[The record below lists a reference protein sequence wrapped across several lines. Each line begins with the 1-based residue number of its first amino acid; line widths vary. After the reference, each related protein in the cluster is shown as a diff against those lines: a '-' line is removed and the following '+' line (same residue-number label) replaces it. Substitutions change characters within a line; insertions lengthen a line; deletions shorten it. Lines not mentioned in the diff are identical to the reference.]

1 MMSPEA
7 EKLVT
12 AGKLS
17 KHDGEKLSKL
27 PVGACVQHK
36 SWGAGRITEWDLL
49 GDKMV
54 VDFEDKK
61 GHALKLSFAIGSL
74 ESLPDDHLLARRVAD
89 LPGLQAMAQDKPA
102 DLVALAL
109 RSHGGKMTLDAL
121 EAALSPRI
129 IPAANYKSWWTAA
142 KKALK
147 DRRHIVVPA
156 KRTEMLS
163 MRAEDAS
170 HGNAMIEDLIKA
182 RDLKAKITALGR
194 IQTDLDLFS
203 DPGTELAPAFNEVSN
218 TVRKAWKLHLKDAL
232 HLLLQRD
239 ELAETA
245 KAPLPE
251 GSLKIEELVRDART
265 QLAESTGN
273 LPVALLGRLYRAF
286 PVAFPDRAWVQ
297 ECLNHLIKTGGRAVA
312 EIATVL
318 DANDELDQLAEY
330 LKRAVRNR
338 LLSTDLLI
346 WICKERKGKSEGVF
360 DMDLGNAILDAL
372 IHDHQA
378 GGPKR
383 TGRLHDAFA
392 EDKGLIGEMV
402 KDADD
407 DELRLFAKRI
417 LGTLVFDDL
426 TRRSL
431 MGRLIKARPETQA
444 LMEESAPK
452 QDHALLVSW
461 ESMEKRKHDLDEL
474 VKNLIPENKR
484 EIQIARAE
492 GDLRENGG
500 YKAARQQ
507 QAVLLRLQSKYEREL
522 RHAHG
527 TDFANAPTDAV
538 GIGTVV
544 DLQDAAGGNKE
555 SYTIL
560 GAWDGDPDKQILSY
574 LSEMAK
580 VLIGKKIGDE
590 VDLPGDAGASRR
602 VRIAGI
608 RAYNTGASGAT
619 AAVAASAAVVPS
631 EPVVATEAVVAPE
644 LEAVEAA
651 AESQTTGMAE
661 SASDRAMTS

>member
-7 EKLVT
+7 EKLVNS
-12 AGKLS
+12 GKLS
-17 KHDGEKLSKL
+17 KPDGEKLSKL
-27 PVGACVQHK
+27 PVGACVRHK
-36 SWGAGRITEWDLL
+36 SWGVGRVAEWDLL
-49 GDKMV
+49 GDKMT

-74 ESLPDDHLLARRVAD
+74 EPLPDDHLLSKRVAD
-89 LPGLQAMAQDKPA
+89 LPGLQAMAKENPA

-109 RSHGGKMTLDAL
+109 RSHGGKMSLDAL

-129 IPAANYKSWWTAA
+129 ISAADYKSWWTAA
-142 KKALK
+142 KRALK
-147 DRRHIVVPA
+147 DKRHIVVPV
-156 KRTEMLS
+156 KRTEMLT

-170 HGNAMIEDLIKA
+170 HGTAMFDDLVKA
-182 RDLKAKITALGR
+182 RDMKAKITALGR
-194 IQTDLDLFS
+194 VQKDLDLFS
-203 DPGTELAPAFNEVSN
+203 DPATELVPVFNEVST

-232 HLLLQRD
+232 HLLLARD
-239 ELAETA
+239 ELADIA

-251 GSLKIEELVRDART
+251 DSFKIEELLREART
-265 QLAESTGN
+265 QLAESTGT
-273 LPVALLGRLYRAF
+273 LPATLLTRMYRAF
-286 PVAFPDRAWVQ
+286 PAAFPDRAWIK
-297 ECLNHLIKTGGRAVA
+297 ECLNHLTKTGGRAVG
-312 EIATVL
+312 EIASVL
-318 DANDELDQLAEY
+318 DANDEIDQLAEY

-372 IHDHQA
+372 VQDHQA

-383 TGRLHDAFA
+383 TGRLQNAFS
-392 EDKGLIGEMV
+392 EDTGLIGDMV

-444 LMEESAPK
+444 LMEETTAK

-538 GIGTVV
+538 GIGTIV
-544 DLQDAAGGNKE
+544 DIQDAASGNKE
-555 SYTIL
+555 TFTIL
-560 GAWDGDPDKQILSY
+560 GAWDGNPDKNILSY
-574 LSEMAK
+574 LSELAK
-580 VLIGKKIGDE
+580 VLIGKKVGDE
-590 VDLPGDAGASRR
+590 AELPSDSGVGRR
-602 VRIAGI
+602 VRITGI
-608 RAYNTGASGAT
+608 RAYVTSGNGNGNGNGSASR
-619 AAVAASAAVVPS
+619 PD
-631 EPVVATEAVVAPE
+631 
-644 LEAVEAA
+644 A
-651 AESQTTGMAE
+651 AEQEPASESPAE
-661 SASDRAMTS
+661 EAPAAQEQASVA

>member
-1 MMSPEA
+1 MSPEA

-17 KHDGEKLSKL
+17 KTDGEKLSKL
-27 PVGACVQHK
+27 SVGACAQHK
-36 SWGAGRITEWDLL
+36 SWGAGRIAEWDLL
-49 GDKMV
+49 GDKMI

-74 ESLPDDHLLARRVAD
+74 EPLPEDHLLSRRIAD
-89 LPGLQAMAQDKPA
+89 LPGLQAMAQERPA

-109 RSHGGKMTLDAL
+109 RSHGGKMSLDAL
-121 EAALSPRI
+121 EIALSPRV
-129 IPAANYKSWWTAA
+129 IPAANYKSWWTTA

-147 DRRHIVVPA
+147 DKRHIVVPA
-156 KRTEMLS
+156 KRTEMLT
-163 MRAEDAS
+163 MRAEDVS
-170 HGNAMIEDLIKA
+170 HGNAMIEDLAKA
-182 RDLKAKITALGR
+182 RDLKGKITALAR

-203 DPGTELAPAFNEVSN
+203 DPATELVPAFHEVSN

-232 HLLLQRD
+232 HLLLARD
-239 ELAETA
+239 ELAELA

-251 GSLKIEELVRDART
+251 GSLKIEELLREART
-265 QLAESTGN
+265 QVAEATGN
-273 LPVALLGRLYRAF
+273 LPVALLARLYRAF
-286 PVAFPDRAWVQ
+286 PTAFPERAWLQ

-346 WICKERKGKSEGVF
+346 WMCKERNGKASGVF
-360 DMDLGNAILDAL
+360 DMDFGNAVLDAL
-372 IHDHQA
+372 IQDHQA

-392 EDKGLIGEMV
+392 EDAGLIGEMV
-402 KDADD
+402 ADADD
-407 DELRLFAKRI
+407 DELRLFSKRI

-444 LMEESAPK
+444 LMEETTAK
-452 QDHALLVSW
+452 QDNSLLVSW
-461 ESMEKRKHDLDEL
+461 ESMAKRKNDLDDL

-527 TDFANAPTDAV
+527 TDFANVPADSV

-544 DLQDAAGGNKE
+544 DLQDLASGKSE
-555 SYTIL
+555 TVTIL
-560 GAWDGDPDKQILSY
+560 GAWDGDPDKHILSY

-580 VLIGKKIGDE
+580 TLIGKKVGDE
-590 VDLPGDAGASRR
+590 ADLPADSGTPRR
-602 VRIAGI
+602 VKITAI
-608 RAYNTGASGAT
+608 RPYNTASPSS
-619 AAVAASAAVVPS
+619 SAA
-631 EPVVATEAVVAPE
+631 
-644 LEAVEAA
+644 AA
-651 AESQTTGMAE
+651 AKISQPEDEPALAPTE
-661 SASDRAMTS
+661 

>member
-1 MMSPEA
+1 MSPEA

-17 KHDGEKLSKL
+17 KSDGEKLSKL

-36 SWGAGRITEWDLL
+36 SWGAGRVAEWDLL
-49 GDKMV
+49 GDKMI

-74 ESLPDDHLLARRVAD
+74 EPLPGDHLLARRIAD
-89 LPGLQAMAQDKPA
+89 LPGLQAMAKDQPA

-109 RSHGGKMTLDAL
+109 RSHGGRMSLDAL
-121 EAALSPRI
+121 EAVLTPRI
-129 IPAANYKSWWTAA
+129 IPAAGYKAWWTAA

-147 DRRHIVVPA
+147 DKRHIVVPA
-156 KRTEMLS
+156 KRTEMLT

-170 HGNAMIEDLIKA
+170 HGNAMIDDLVKA
-182 RDLKAKITALGR
+182 RDLKGKITALAR

-203 DPGTELAPAFNEVSN
+203 DPTTELAPAFQEVSN

-232 HLLLQRD
+232 HLLLVRD
-239 ELAETA
+239 ELAEVA

-251 GSLKIEELVRDART
+251 GSLKIEELLREART
-265 QLAESTGN
+265 QVAESTSN
-273 LPVALLGRLYRAF
+273 LPVVLLARLYRAF
-286 PVAFPDRAWVQ
+286 PTAFPERAWVQ
-297 ECLNHLIKTGGRAVA
+297 ESLNHLTKTGGRAVA

-346 WICKERKGKSEGVF
+346 WMCKERNGKASGVF
-360 DMDLGNAILDAL
+360 DMDLGNAVLDAL
-372 IHDHQA
+372 VHDHQA

-392 EDKGLIGEMV
+392 EDAGLIGEMV
-402 KDADD
+402 ADADD

-417 LGTLVFDDL
+417 LGSLVFDDL

-431 MGRLIKARPETQA
+431 MGRLIKARPETQE
-444 LMEESAPK
+444 LMEDTSGRN
-452 QDHALLVSW
+452 DHALIVSW
-461 ESMEKRKHDLDEL
+461 ESMEKRKRDLEEL
-474 VKNLIPENKR
+474 IKVKIPQNKKD
-484 EIQIARAE
+484 IQIARE
-492 GDLRENGG
+492 YGDLRENFE
-500 YKAARQQ
+500 YKSARQQ

-522 RHAHG
+522 RHARG
-527 TDFANAPTDAV
+527 TDFANAPTGSV

-544 DLQDAAGGNKE
+544 DLEDTSSGGTE
-555 SYTIL
+555 TVTIL
-560 GAWDGDPDKQILSY
+560 GAWDGNPDKHILSY

-580 VLIGKKIGDE
+580 ALIGKKVGDDAE
-590 VDLPGDAGASRR
+590 VPADTGIPRR
-602 VRIAGI
+602 VRITAI
-608 RAYNTGASGAT
+608 RAYNSGASAP
-619 AAVAASAAVVPS
+619 VSDSPVP
-631 EPVVATEAVVAPE
+631 
-644 LEAVEAA
+644 VEA
-651 AESQTTGMAE
+651 SSTTSEE
-661 SASDRAMTS
+661 SALS